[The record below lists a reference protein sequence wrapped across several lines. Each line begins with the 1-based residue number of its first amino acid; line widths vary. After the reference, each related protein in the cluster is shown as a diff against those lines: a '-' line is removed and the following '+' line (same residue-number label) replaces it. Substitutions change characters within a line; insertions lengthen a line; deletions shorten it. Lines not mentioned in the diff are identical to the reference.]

1 MAENQPQAPA
11 PQKSVTQQTQDRI
24 AGYNDLVSPDVS
36 AANNGLRNQLE
47 KGAQARLK
55 LG

>member
-1 MAENQPQAPA
+1 MADNQPKAPT
-11 PQKSVTQQTQDRI
+11 PDKSVTQQTQDRV
-24 AGYNDLVSPDVS
+24 AGYADFVSPDVS
-36 AANNGLRNQLE
+36 AASNGLRNQLE